1 MKCPQCLT
9 DNLPDSR
16 FCNKCATPLVEG
28 ATPTKA
34 FSEAGPYTKT
44 LQMPLIAL
52 TRGTLFAGRYEV
64 IEELGRGGMGRVYK
78 VFDQKI
84 KEIVALKLINPEIG
98 FNEKAIERFRN
109 ELRFARKISH
119 RHVCRL
125 HDLGEEGYTHFIT
138 MEYVD
143 GEDLK
148 RFVRKSGQL
157 TPGKAVS
164 IARQVG
170 EGLAEA
176 HRLGVVHRD
185 LKPQNIMID
194 RDGNI
199 RIMDFGIARFHE
211 VDGITG
217 SGIIVGTPEYISP
230 EQSELRDVDGRSDIY
245 SLGVILFEM
254 VTGRV
259 PFEGET
265 PLSIAMKHKS
275 QAPRNPQELNPLVS
289 TDLAGIIIKCLEKDR
304 NKRFQNAGELLMA
317 LERVEKGMS
326 TVERVAPRVSSPRK
340 KYLLPALV
348 IIVLGVLLIAIT
360 QINRQGAVPP
370 RHSSESEKLP
380 LPSNPPV
387 LFPESAAPQESG
399 AGLKGKNETESK
411 SKPSTDVWGILI
423 KEIPKYLSQND
434 LRGVEDG
441 AQFLEKI
448 KEKLPEGSSIAEAW
462 NKTYQKFKQGEQLNK
477 EGKVEDAR
485 KSNAEVQVEMKKL
498 MSLVAQRQSAQEAK
512 AKMNE
517 ARMQT
522 QRNGLDSKNLLFR
535 LAAHEERSA
544 DEAFAKNDFAGAA
557 VLYRILE
564 RSYRLG
570 VQYSSDETCVRGL
583 REMTRQLKPGQMK
596 TLEADPWLS
605 EYASQ
610 IEGQADAYFEKKEF
624 ENAAASYIQAA
635 FLYEKMKEK

>member
-1 MKCPQCLT
+1 MKCPQCLSE
-9 DNLPDSR
+9 NLPDSR

-34 FSEAGPYTKT
+34 LGGEEADLYTKT
-44 LQMPLIAL
+44 LRMPLTAL
-52 TRGTLFAGRYEV
+52 SRGTLFAGRYEI

-109 ELRFARKISH
+109 ELKIARKISH
-119 RHVCRL
+119 RHVCRV
-125 HDLGEEGYTHFIT
+125 HDLGEEGTTHFIT

-148 RFVRKSGQL
+148 RFIRKSGQL

-164 IARQVG
+164 IATQVG

-185 LKPQNIMID
+185 LKPQNVMID
-194 RDGNI
+194 REGNI

-211 VDGITG
+211 AEGLTG
-217 SGIIVGTPEYISP
+217 SGVIVGTPEYMSP
-230 EQSELRDVDGRSDIY
+230 EQGELREVDGRSDIY

-265 PLSIAMKHKS
+265 PLSIAMKHKN
-275 QAPRNPQELNPLVS
+275 QTPRNPRELNPLVS
-289 TDLAGIIIKCLEKDR
+289 AGLADIIIKCLEKDR
-304 NKRFQNAGELLMA
+304 SKRCQTAGELLVA
-317 LERVEKGMS
+317 LETVEKGMS
-326 TVERVAPRVSSPRK
+326 TVERTASRVSFRK
-340 KYLLPALV
+340 KKYAMP
-348 IIVLGVLLIAIT
+348 VLLLAALGLLLVVLAILLD
-360 QINRQGAVPP
+360 QRSVPATP
-370 RHSSESEKLP
+370 FTKSEKLP
-380 LPSNPPV
+380 QLSNPPD
-387 LFPESAAPQESG
+387 SG
-399 AGLKGKNETESK
+399 AGQKEKSGNETKSK
-411 SKPSTDVWGILI
+411 SATDFLGVLI
-423 KEIPKYLSQND
+423 KEVPKYLSQND
-434 LRGVEDG
+434 LKGVEDG

-448 KEKLPEGSSIAEAW
+448 KEKLPEGSSFSEAW
-462 NKTYQKFKQGEQLNK
+462 NKTYQKLKQGEQLNK

-485 KSNAEVQVEMKKL
+485 ISNQEVQVEMQKL

-517 ARMQT
+517 ARIQI
-522 QRNGLDSKNLLFR
+522 QRKGLDNENLLFR
-535 LAAHEERSA
+535 LANHEERSA
-544 DEAFAKNDFAGAA
+544 DEAFAKNDFAGAS

-564 RSYRLG
+564 RSYRQG
-570 VQYSSDETCVRGL
+570 AQYSSDESCVQGL
-583 REMTRQLKPGQMK
+583 RKMTRQLRPVPGQTK
-596 TLEADPWLS
+596 AGADDPWLS
-605 EYASQ
+605 EYANQ
-610 IEGQADAYFEKKEF
+610 IESQADSYLEKKEF

-635 FLYEKMKEK
+635 FLYEKLKEK